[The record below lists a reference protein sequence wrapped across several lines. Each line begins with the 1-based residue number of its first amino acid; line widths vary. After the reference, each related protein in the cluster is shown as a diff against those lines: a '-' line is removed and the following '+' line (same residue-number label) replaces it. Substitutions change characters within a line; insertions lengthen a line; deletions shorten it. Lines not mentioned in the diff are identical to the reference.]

1 MKKVQKRDSA
11 RSGNNEV
18 VKGIDKNPATLAL
31 PIHFTINK
39 ERM

>member
-18 VKGIDKNPATLAL
+18 AGFLSIPFTTLAL